1 MGENG
6 SPKLVGAHDE
16 SLRVAQIRT
25 FRKLGWE
32 LSIIMSDMI
41 DSCQE
46 KNTLPSLI
54 LKEQGF

>member
-32 LSIIMSDMI
+32 LSIIMSNYAAKI
-41 DSCQE
+41 
-46 KNTLPSLI
+46 
-54 LKEQGF
+54 GFFRNK